1 MGRHNSLISFEHLK
15 NFKSTEG
22 YWSTQDCIEVAKD
35 ILSITNIN
43 SMLEIGFNIGHS
55 ASIWLE
61 LGVSKLNI
69 IDINTHSDTESAVA
83 AVVETYNNADISWWF
98 GDSTS
103 EEAFLLDFDKVEA
116 AFIDG
121 EHSYIAAL
129 SDSYLGILNG
139 AKWLIYD
146 DVIKNH
152 ENGIH
157 DVIQLLVSIGLI
169 SIVKEYDM
177 TWTEQGKVILTKV
190 NYVNV

>member
-1 MGRHNSLISFEHLK
+1 MGRYNSLIKFEHLK

-22 YWSTQDCIEVAKD
+22 YWSTEDCIEVAKD
-35 ILSITNIN
+35 ILSITNIK

-69 IDINTHSDTESAVA
+69 IDINTHPDTEPAVT
-83 AVVETYNNADISWWF
+83 AVVEEYDSADISWWF

-146 DVIKNH
+146 DVIENH